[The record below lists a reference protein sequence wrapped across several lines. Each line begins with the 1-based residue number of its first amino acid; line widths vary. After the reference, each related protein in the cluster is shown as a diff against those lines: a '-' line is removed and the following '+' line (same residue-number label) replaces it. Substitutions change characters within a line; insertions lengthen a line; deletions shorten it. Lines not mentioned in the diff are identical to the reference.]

1 MEKLKNST
9 KQFSRKNFYTEA
21 PDDQFYKKLLFLSFQ
36 LLIVSGNRVRL
47 LKRRA
52 LRFLDQAKRDL
63 DDGYYDIGAFHV
75 EQALQLYIK
84 AVIFELFGKEYE
96 GHGIRELIS
105 YLSKL
110 LKENGYEDLAKKI
123 NELIAEYRQQ
133 LIAIEDAYIDS
144 RYENIEYEN
153 EDLKP
158 LIEVAEIMI
167 KFLEEVVKIVKLG

>member
-1 MEKLKNST
+1 M
-9 KQFSRKNFYTEA
+9 
-21 PDDQFYKKLLFLSFQ
+21 
-36 LLIVSGNRVRL
+36 
-47 LKRRA
+47 
-52 LRFLDQAKRDL
+52 
-63 DDGYYDIGAFHV
+63 
-75 EQALQLYIK
+75 
-84 AVIFELFGKEYE
+84 
-96 GHGIRELIS
+96 
-105 YLSKL
+105 

-133 LIAIEDAYIDS
+133 IIAIEDAYIDS

>member
-1 MEKLKNST
+1 M
-9 KQFSRKNFYTEA
+9 
-21 PDDQFYKKLLFLSFQ
+21 
-36 LLIVSGNRVRL
+36 
-47 LKRRA
+47 
-52 LRFLDQAKRDL
+52 
-63 DDGYYDIGAFHV
+63 
-75 EQALQLYIK
+75 
-84 AVIFELFGKEYE
+84 
-96 GHGIRELIS
+96 
-105 YLSKL
+105 